1 MDILSL
7 AGTLLLTAAALAALS
22 GSAQAASADYLLVIT
37 TVDGESAS
45 NNLKQLGLAGA
56 LRGCS
61 RSTGAG
67 RTTIGGPEIA
77 TSRSLAAAVSTARVI
92 SQATLS
98 GRKSGGD
105 SALKVK
111 MTDVLISSA
120 KPSSPTRGLPTT
132 LTMSYASMSWSTQ
145 GGACAK

>member
-1 MDILSL
+1 MLRS
-7 AGTLLLTAAALAALS
+7 LLLTAVAMAALS

-61 RSTGAG
+61 GSTGAG
-67 RTTIGGPEIA
+67 RTTIGGPEVV
-77 TSRSLAAAVSTARVI
+77 TSRSLAAAVVSGKHIKEAK
-92 SQATLS
+92 LL

-105 SALKVK
+105 AAL
-111 MTDVLISSA
+111 TIELENVLISSA
-120 KPSSPTRGLPTT
+120 KPVSPTGLLPAT
-132 LTMSYASMSWSTQ
+132 LTLSYGGLTWSTE
-145 GGACAK
+145 GGGC